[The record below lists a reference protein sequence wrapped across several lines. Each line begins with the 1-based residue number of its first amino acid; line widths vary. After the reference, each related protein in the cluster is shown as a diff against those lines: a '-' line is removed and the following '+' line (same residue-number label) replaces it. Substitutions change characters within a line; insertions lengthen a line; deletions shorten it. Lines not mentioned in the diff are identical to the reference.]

1 MASPIRKRINKKI
14 TKALFDFSLIEP
26 HDKILVAVS
35 GGKDSTTLLLE
46 LAARYGRWQIPFEM
60 EAIYIQS
67 DFASPAPK
75 TFLQTLAGKLPFPFH
90 FLDIAVAGRVKEGF
104 KLNCYWCSTQRRVE
118 LLEFATSRGFNKIA
132 LGHHL
137 DDIIETLL
145 MNMLYKGEFSGMP
158 PRVPYEKYPVSIIRP
173 LCYCEEDE
181 IVKYIRET
189 EFAQFTCT
197 CDFARGSHRKT
208 IRREIEHLT
217 QGNSTLK
224 QNLFKSMRNVK
235 MDYL

>member
-1 MASPIRKRINKKI
+1 MASLIRKRINKKI

-46 LAARYGRWQIPFEM
+46 LAARYGRWQVPFEM

-67 DFASPAPK
+67 DFASGTPK
-75 TFLQTLAGKLPFPFH
+75 DFLQTIADKFPFPFH
-90 FLDIAVAGRVKEGF
+90 FLDIAVAKRVKEGF

-173 LCYCEEDE
+173 LCYCEEEE

-197 CDFARGSHRKT
+197 CEFARESRRKT

-217 QGNSTLK
+217 QGSSTLK
-224 QNLFKSMRNVK
+224 QNLFKSMRNIK